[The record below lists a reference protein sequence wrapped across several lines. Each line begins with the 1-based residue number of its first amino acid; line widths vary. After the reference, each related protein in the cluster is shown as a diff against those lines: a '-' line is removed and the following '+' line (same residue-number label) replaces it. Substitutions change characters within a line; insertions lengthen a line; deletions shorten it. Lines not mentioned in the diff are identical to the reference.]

1 MLFPEENAVRITS
14 KNVQTDICYSS
25 VKYKSNLLNY
35 SIKINRYFNGPTIK
49 NLSSIQMWCVL
60 DGILLISQTI

>member
-14 KNVQTDICYSS
+14 KNVQTDIC
-25 VKYKSNLLNY
+25 
-35 SIKINRYFNGPTIK
+35 FK